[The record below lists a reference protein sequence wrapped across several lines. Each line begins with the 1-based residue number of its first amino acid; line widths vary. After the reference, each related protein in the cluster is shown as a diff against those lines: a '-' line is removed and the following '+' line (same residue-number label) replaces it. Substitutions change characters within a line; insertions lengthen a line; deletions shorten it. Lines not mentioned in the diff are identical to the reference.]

1 MAAGLNR
8 ALSSEVIK
16 SFEKSI
22 LKAERKE
29 LLYNYSLVMF
39 EMGDYNKS
47 LECLEE
53 FNKTLTEGK
62 DIEDIA
68 AVKLFKDFVEWTLDK
83 KHEKKTQEAY

>member
-1 MAAGLNR
+1 
-8 ALSSEVIK
+8 
-16 SFEKSI
+16 
-22 LKAERKE
+22 
-29 LLYNYSLVMF
+29 MF